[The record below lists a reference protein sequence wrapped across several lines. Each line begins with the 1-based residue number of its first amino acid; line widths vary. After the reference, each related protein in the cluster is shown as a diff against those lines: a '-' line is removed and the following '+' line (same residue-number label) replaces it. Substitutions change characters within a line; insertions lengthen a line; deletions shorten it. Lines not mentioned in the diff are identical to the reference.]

1 MRLSRVF
8 INSPFEINSPVL
20 LPKESAHYLHN
31 VLRLRVE
38 DSLLV
43 FNQTQGEF
51 LALVTKS
58 SKKEFEVQ
66 LLEPQRLLSAENQQN
81 SISIH
86 LVLGLSRGDR
96 MDFALQKSTELG
108 VSEITPVYTEHGEVK
123 LKADRV
129 EKKLQHWR
137 NIAISAAEQS
147 GRLTIPVI
155 HQPIALSALDLANE
169 NTYKVLLEPTG
180 SDVLPQSIATKNIE
194 LLIGPEGGFSI
205 SEIAWAK
212 KNGCEIVA
220 LGARILRT
228 ETAPIAALAI
238 LQHKFGDMGTR

>member
-1 MRLSRVF
+1 MRLSSVF

>member
-194 LLIGPEGGFSI
+194 LQI
-205 SEIAWAK
+205 
-212 KNGCEIVA
+212 
-220 LGARILRT
+220 
-228 ETAPIAALAI
+228 
-238 LQHKFGDMGTR
+238 